1 MIVQASNL
9 INNVNNLDILNLD
22 EMAVQEEVEAARLE
36 DGDCDGEDI
45 EAEEEDDDDGAVD
58 GVPDSSNSGRVS
70 KPSAPVPMT
79 FLPFDDPFFDIPEI
93 VEENTVVETSSPLA
107 TAAAATAEQTLS
119 SESAAV
125 DAIDNL
131 PYRQTDS
138 EKEEVTSLDLEYE
151 QYESQL
157 ARTATE
163 EEKVS
168 LPPEVEDVGPL
179 NEHQSADVTNTS
191 TLLDLSSVSEGSRTV
206 KGSIYPPCI
215 HPYILTCV
223 NN

>member
-22 EMAVQEEVEAARLE
+22 EMAVQEEVEAARFE

-107 TAAAATAEQTLS
+107 TAEQTLS

-125 DAIDNL
+125 DTIDNL

-157 ARTATE
+157 ARTTTE

-179 NEHQSADVTNTS
+179 NEYQSADVTNPS
-191 TLLDLSSVSEGSRTV
+191 TLLDLPSISEDSRTV

-215 HPYILTCV
+215 HPYILICV

>member
-1 MIVQASNL
+1 
-9 INNVNNLDILNLD
+9 
-22 EMAVQEEVEAARLE
+22 MAVQEEVEAARLE
-36 DGDCDGEDI
+36 DGDCEGEDI

-107 TAAAATAEQTLS
+107 TAEQTLS
-119 SESAAV
+119 AAV
-125 DAIDNL
+125 DTIDNL

-163 EEKVS
+163 EEKVF

-191 TLLDLSSVSEGSRTV
+191 TLLDSPSVSEDRRTV

>member
-107 TAAAATAEQTLS
+107 TAATAEQNLS

-125 DAIDNL
+125 DTIDNL

-179 NEHQSADVTNTS
+179 NEYQSADVTNPS
-191 TLLDLSSVSEGSRTV
+191 TLLDLPSISEDSRTV

-215 HPYILTCV
+215 HTYILTCV